1 LDANGILAVLFAPVV
16 IVAVYVVSFV
26 RVPLVGTNVA
36 AVPAVFKVTVPVTA
50 TPPGAATVKVVPL
63 IVAALIAWLKVA
75 LIAALTA
82 TFEAN
87 ARGVTDSTLGT
98 LALIVVK
105 LHT

>member
-1 LDANGILAVLFAPVV
+1 VVLFARTP
-16 IVAVYVVSFV
+16 
-26 RVPLVGTNVA
+26 PVGTNVA
-36 AVPAVFKVTVPVTA
+36 TVPAVFNATVPVTA

-75 LIAALTA
+75 LIVALMA

-87 ARGVTDSTLGT
+87 GSGVTDTTLGT